1 MRLVS
6 LMENYQLSQVINKPT
21 RITGTCSTLIDLF
34 ITNNPDSIVNSGVCT
49 LSISDHNLVYAV
61 RKIGIARKNPKYVE
75 TRNFKHFKA
84 NSFKIDLINAQWP
97 VINRISCVNEA
108 WGKWKSVFLNILNK
122 HAPKRIIR
130 VRNKPAPWLNTKV
143 RQLMLNRDYLKKKA
157 VKTGSQNDWLS
168 FKKVRNRVNYAIK
181 REKSS
186 FYRNKLNANLGNP
199 KSTWK
204 TLNDLMGKKSAIT
217 EISEIQGSSSET
229 LTNAKDI
236 ADHLNKHFT
245 QIGPDLAKKIP
256 ATPVNAEDYLRREP
270 SVFEFPE
277 IDPSRV
283 LNLLLKV
290 DIARATGLDQI
301 SNKVLKLA
309 APIIYRQLTD
319 LFNLSVKSA
328 TPVNAEDY
336 LRQEPSVFEFPEI
349 DPSRVLNLLLK
360 VDIARATGLDQISN
374 KVLKLAA
381 PTIYRQL
388 TDLFNLSVRSGVFPV
403 DWKLAKVSPIYK
415 TGERIDPNNYRPIS
429 VLSTIAR
436 NFEKV
441 IYEQLYD
448 YLSRKN
454 ILDPRQSGFR
464 SLHATVTAL
473 LDLTNQ
479 WCFNIDRGLINGV
492 LFLDLKK
499 AFDTVD
505 HNLLLI
511 RLECVGVRGQTLEWF
526 KSYLSNRSE
535 VVFINGVLS
544 EHEQIKCGV
553 PQGSILGPL
562 LFLIYIN
569 DLSSIIDFATTRM
582 YADDTNLTFTA
593 CNIPELQEQM
603 SVDI

>member
-1 MRLVS
+1 
-6 LMENYQLSQVINKPT
+6 
-21 RITGTCSTLIDLF
+21 
-34 ITNNPDSIVNSGVCT
+34 
-49 LSISDHNLVYAV
+49 
-61 RKIGIARKNPKYVE
+61 
-75 TRNFKHFKA
+75 
-84 NSFKIDLINAQWP
+84 
-97 VINRISCVNEA
+97 
-108 WGKWKSVFLNILNK
+108 
-122 HAPKRIIR
+122 
-130 VRNKPAPWLNTKV
+130 
-143 RQLMLNRDYLKKKA
+143 MLNRDYLKKKA

-181 REKSS
+181 RKKWS

-236 ADHLNKHFT
+236 ADHLKKHFT

-256 ATPVNAEDYLRREP
+256 ATPINLEDYLRREP
-270 SVFEFPE
+270 SVFGFPE

-319 LFNLSVKSA
+319 LFNLSVKS
-328 TPVNAEDY
+328 
-336 LRQEPSVFEFPEI
+336 
-349 DPSRVLNLLLK
+349 
-360 VDIARATGLDQISN
+360 
-374 KVLKLAA
+374 
-381 PTIYRQL
+381 
-388 TDLFNLSVRSGVFPV
+388 GVFPV

-415 TGERIDPNNYRPIS
+415 IGERIDPNNYRLIS

-436 NFEKV
+436 IFEKV

-464 SLHATVTAL
+464 SLHSTVTAL

-479 WCFNIDRGLINGV
+479 WRFNIDRGLINGV

-511 RLECVGVRGQTLEWF
+511 KLEYVGVRGQTLEWF
-526 KSYLSNRSE
+526 KSYVSNRSQ

-544 EHEQIKCGV
+544 EYEQIKCGV

-603 SVDI
+603 SVDIQCLKNWLIANKLTLNVIKTEFMLIGSRQRIATMTESMNTLLNGISLNRVNCSKCLGVEIDEFLTWDTHIASVSKKVSSGLSIMTKIKPFIPISSLLNIYQSIVEPYFDYCSIVWNGIGDNLADKLQKLQNRAARVITGADYLTPTKEIK

>member
-1 MRLVS
+1 
-6 LMENYQLSQVINKPT
+6 
-21 RITGTCSTLIDLF
+21 
-34 ITNNPDSIVNSGVCT
+34 
-49 LSISDHNLVYAV
+49 
-61 RKIGIARKNPKYVE
+61 
-75 TRNFKHFKA
+75 
-84 NSFKIDLINAQWP
+84 
-97 VINRISCVNEA
+97 
-108 WGKWKSVFLNILNK
+108 
-122 HAPKRIIR
+122 
-130 VRNKPAPWLNTKV
+130 
-143 RQLMLNRDYLKKKA
+143 MLNRDYLKKKA

-256 ATPVNAEDYLRREP
+256 ATPVNPEDYLRREP

-283 LNLLLKV
+283 LYLLLKV

-319 LFNLSVKSA
+319 LFNLSVKS
-328 TPVNAEDY
+328 
-336 LRQEPSVFEFPEI
+336 
-349 DPSRVLNLLLK
+349 
-360 VDIARATGLDQISN
+360 
-374 KVLKLAA
+374 
-381 PTIYRQL
+381 
-388 TDLFNLSVRSGVFPV
+388 GVFPV

-436 NFEKV
+436 IFEKV

-464 SLHATVTAL
+464 SLHSTVTAL

-499 AFDTVD
+499 AFDSVD

-511 RLECVGVRGQTLEWF
+511 KLEYVGVRGQTLEWF
-526 KSYLSNRSE
+526 KSYLSNRSQ

-553 PQGSILGPL
+553 PQGSVLGPL

-582 YADDTNLTFTA
+582 YADDTKLTFTA

-603 SVDI
+603 SIDIQCLKNRLIANKLTLNVIKTEFMLVGSRQRIATMTENMNTFLNEISLNRVNCSKCLGVEIDEFLTWDTHIASVSKKVSSGISIMKKIKPFIPISSLLNIYQSIVEPYFDFK

>member
-1 MRLVS
+1 MRKLLFQNFLLRQYLQRQTIAIVF
-6 LMENYQLSQVINKPT
+6 EFDPHF
-21 RITGTCSTLIDLF
+21 LI
-34 ITNNPDSIVNSGVCT
+34 
-49 LSISDHNLVYAV
+49 
-61 RKIGIARKNPKYVE
+61 R
-75 TRNFKHFKA
+75 
-84 NSFKIDLINAQWP
+84 
-97 VINRISCVNEA
+97 
-108 WGKWKSVFLNILNK
+108 
-122 HAPKRIIR
+122 
-130 VRNKPAPWLNTKV
+130 
-143 RQLMLNRDYLKKKA
+143 
-157 VKTGSQNDWLS
+157 
-168 FKKVRNRVNYAIK
+168 
-181 REKSS
+181 
-186 FYRNKLNANLGNP
+186 
-199 KSTWK
+199 
-204 TLNDLMGKKSAIT
+204 
-217 EISEIQGSSSET
+217 ISEIQGSSSET

-245 QIGPDLAKKIP
+245 QIGPDLANKIP

-270 SVFEFPE
+270 SVFEFSE

-309 APIIYRQLTD
+309 API
-319 LFNLSVKSA
+319 
-328 TPVNAEDY
+328 
-336 LRQEPSVFEFPEI
+336 
-349 DPSRVLNLLLK
+349 
-360 VDIARATGLDQISN
+360 
-374 KVLKLAA
+374 
-381 PTIYRQL
+381 IYRQL

-436 NFEKV
+436 IFEKV
-441 IYEQLYD
+441 MYEQFYD

-464 SLHATVTAL
+464 SLHSTVTAL

-511 RLECVGVRGQTLEWF
+511 KLEYVGVRGQTLEWF
-526 KSYLSNRSE
+526 KSYLSNRSQA
-535 VVFINGVLS
+535 VFINGVLS

-569 DLSSIIDFATTRM
+569 DLSSIIGIATTRM

-603 SVDI
+603 SVDIQCLKNWLIANKLTLNVIKTEFMLVGSRQRIATMTENTNTFLNGISLNRVNCSKCLGVEIDEFLTWDTHIASVSKKVSSGISIMRKVKPFIPISSLLNIYQSIVEPYFDYCSIVWNGIGDNLADKLQKLQNRAARVITGAEYLTPTNEILNKLGWSNLKERRNKQKALMMFKIVNGMTPRYLKEIFSARPGASVYNLRTSLDDIAIPRARTDYYRKSFAFTGAKIWNALPNNMKSELSFETFRNKLKSLDLSIDI

>member
-1 MRLVS
+1 
-6 LMENYQLSQVINKPT
+6 
-21 RITGTCSTLIDLF
+21 
-34 ITNNPDSIVNSGVCT
+34 
-49 LSISDHNLVYAV
+49 
-61 RKIGIARKNPKYVE
+61 
-75 TRNFKHFKA
+75 
-84 NSFKIDLINAQWP
+84 
-97 VINRISCVNEA
+97 
-108 WGKWKSVFLNILNK
+108 
-122 HAPKRIIR
+122 
-130 VRNKPAPWLNTKV
+130 
-143 RQLMLNRDYLKKKA
+143 
-157 VKTGSQNDWLS
+157 
-168 FKKVRNRVNYAIK
+168 
-181 REKSS
+181 
-186 FYRNKLNANLGNP
+186 
-199 KSTWK
+199 
-204 TLNDLMGKKSAIT
+204 MGKKSAIT

-229 LTNAKDI
+229 LTNAKGI
-236 ADHLNKHFT
+236 ADHLNKHFI

-319 LFNLSVKSA
+319 LFNLSVKS
-328 TPVNAEDY
+328 
-336 LRQEPSVFEFPEI
+336 
-349 DPSRVLNLLLK
+349 
-360 VDIARATGLDQISN
+360 
-374 KVLKLAA
+374 
-381 PTIYRQL
+381 
-388 TDLFNLSVRSGVFPV
+388 GVFPV

-436 NFEKV
+436 IFEKV

-464 SLHATVTAL
+464 SLHSTVTAL

-505 HNLLLI
+505 HNFLLI
-511 RLECVGVRGQTLEWF
+511 KLEYVGVRGQTLEWF
-526 KSYLSNRSE
+526 KSYLSNRSQ

-553 PQGSILGPL
+553 PQGSILDPL

-603 SVDI
+603 SVDIQCLKNWLIANKLTLNVIKTEFMLVGSRQRIATMTENMNTFLNGISLNRVNCSKCLGVEIDEFLTWDTHIASVSKKVSSGISIMRKIKPFIPISSLLNIYQSIVEPYFDYCSIVWNGIGDNLADKLQKLQNRAARVITGADYLTPTNEILNKFGWSNLKERRNKQKALMMFEIVNGMTPRYLKDIFSARPGASVYNLRTSLDDIAIPRARTDYYRKSFAFTGAKIWNALPNNMKSELSFETFRNKLKSLDLSIDI